1 MCLTKTWLNL
11 CAPVRHWEQKLK
23 KNSRTAPGGN
33 QRPLR
38 LSTKVVSGC
47 LYNFFQTE
55 HLEGA
60 CGGRKR
66 PESKLFHLY
75 QLKNVKTK
83 SCFVSNLRLVFVKHW
98 VTLLFIVSFH
108 RNFIH
113 SAAVIT
119 FYQQVRGPTVYLTAE
134 LPDKFNENNDAPGPF
149 SWIWKILRKFCNFK
163 KIL

>member
-119 FYQQVRGPTVYLTAE
+119 FYQHNEVRR
-134 LPDKFNENNDAPGPF
+134 
-149 SWIWKILRKFCNFK
+149 SI
-163 KIL
+163 